1 MSDLRMRSVERKQYF
16 METVN
21 LEDMAAEDDVV
32 RAIWAFVEKLDLAAY
47 YNKIK
52 SKVNKAGS
60 PAYNPKV
67 LLAMWIY
74 AYSQGISSARE
85 VEKLSQEMKAWRWL
99 CGDQPINYHTLS
111 DFRVGHKEE
120 LDELFTNSLG
130 VLSAEGLIT
139 LERVTQD
146 GTKIRASAGIDT
158 FRGEEKLKAHLKV
171 AREQVELL
179 SNPASEPTTRRI
191 GKAKERAAIERC
203 QKLEQAVQ
211 EYEKLKAAQKNKE
224 NIRVSTTDPESRV
237 MKQSNGGYNPSYNAQ
252 IAVDTASKI
261 IVGKHTTANC
271 EDTKELEPMV
281 EDINKRLGEYPR
293 QVITDGGYN
302 TYPNIVMAA
311 EKDIDLIAAERGNN
325 NVSGQQYQKRGVT
338 KEFES
343 EAFKY
348 DEDSKSMI
356 CPEGK
361 TLKFDGREE
370 LPGRTNFKYRARAED
385 CSKCP
390 SKSRCCP
397 EAIIKG
403 RSVLRKEYHK
413 DVIEFQEK
421 MRTEEARLIYKK
433 RGENAEFVNA
443 CIKEKFKLRQFCLR
457 GMRKVDIEVTFAA
470 LAYNIMRW
478 FRLRWCPALG

>member
-1 MSDLRMRSVERKQYF
+1 M
-16 METVN
+16 
-21 LEDMAAEDDVV
+21 
-32 RAIWAFVEKLDLAAY
+32 
-47 YNKIK
+47 
-52 SKVNKAGS
+52 
-60 PAYNPKV
+60 
-67 LLAMWIY
+67 
-74 AYSQGISSARE
+74 
-85 VEKLSQEMKAWRWL
+85 
-99 CGDQPINYHTLS
+99 
-111 DFRVGHKEE
+111 
-120 LDELFTNSLG
+120 
-130 VLSAEGLIT
+130 SAEGLIT

-158 FRGEEKLKAHLKV
+158 FRSEEKLKAHLKV

-179 SNPASEPTTRRI
+179 SNPASEPTTKSI
-191 GKAKERAAIERC
+191 GDARARAVVERC

-211 EYEKLKAAQKNKE
+211 EYEKLKVTQKKKE

-252 IAVDTASKI
+252 IAVDTANKI
-261 IVGKHTTANC
+261 IVGKHTTSNC

-281 EDINKRLGEYPR
+281 EDINKRLGKYPG

-343 EAFKY
+343 EEFKY
-348 DEDSKSMI
+348 DEDSKTMI

-370 LPGRTNFKYRARAED
+370 LPGRTNFKYRAKAED
-385 CSKCP
+385 CNKCP
-390 SKSRCCP
+390 SKSKCCP
-397 EAIIKG
+397 EAAIKG

-413 DVIEFQEK
+413 DVIEFQAK
-421 MRTEEARLIYKK
+421 MQTEEAKLIYKK

-457 GMRKVDIEVTFAA
+457 GIRKVDIEITFVV

-478 FRLRWCPALG
+478 FQLSWCQALG